1 MVNPY
6 KLNTNDKYF
15 LQNSYFCNM
24 TETKEWF
31 ATWFDSEFYHVLYK
45 DRDYK
50 EAELFMQH
58 LVAFLEL
65 PKGSH
70 ILDLACGKG
79 RHAVYLNK
87 IGYRVTGV
95 DLSKNSIAFAKKF
108 SSETLD
114 FKVHDMRNPFPK
126 KYDAIFNLFTSFGYF
141 EDDYTNIKVLQNI
154 ENGLK
159 KNGIAV
165 IDFMNV
171 NYVKKHLKATEKVVK
186 NDIIFDI
193 NRKIENQKIIKD
205 IQFKVAGKTYNFQ
218 EKVQFLTLETIKKYI
233 KSTTLKLEHTFGD
246 YQLNDFNVNES
257 KRLILVLKK

>member
-1 MVNPY
+1 
-6 KLNTNDKYF
+6 
-15 LQNSYFCNM
+15 M

-50 EAELFMQH
+50 EAEVFMQH
-58 LVAFLEL
+58 LVAFLKL
-65 PKGSH
+65 PKESH

-108 SSETLD
+108 SSKTLD
-114 FKVHDMRNPFPK
+114 FNVHDMRNPFQK

-141 EDDYTNIKVLQNI
+141 EDDETNIKVLKNI
-154 ENGLK
+154 KNGLT

-171 NYVKKHLKATEKVVK
+171 NYVKKHLKTTEKVVK

-218 EKVQFLTLETIKKYI
+218 ERVQFLTLETIKKYI
-233 KSTTLKLEHTFGD
+233 KAINLKLEHTFGD
-246 YQLNDFNVNES
+246 YQLNDFDFNKS
-257 KRLILVLKK
+257 KRLILVLKNK